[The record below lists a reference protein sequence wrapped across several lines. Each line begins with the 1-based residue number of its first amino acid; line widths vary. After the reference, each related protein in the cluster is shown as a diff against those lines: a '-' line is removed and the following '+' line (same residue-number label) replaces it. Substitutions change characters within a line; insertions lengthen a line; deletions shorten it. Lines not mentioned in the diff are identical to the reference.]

1 MQQQGM
7 RNLVFNKI
15 ELINEPEDLDVWVV
29 FQPERDLKQYY
40 SLYNLLWN
48 VSFDPSKV
56 IKNYEV

>member
-1 MQQQGM
+1 M

-29 FQPERDLKQYY
+29 FQPERDLNQYY